1 MSTSSEEISR
11 VCKKIPVDVS
21 LIRPDYL
28 VSDSAKAIGV
38 IQYAITTMEKNRW
51 RNLRFS
57 SLFRIT

>member
-38 IQYAITTMEKNRW
+38 IQYAITTMEKKQMA
-51 RNLRFS
+51 
-57 SLFRIT
+57 